1 VFGIKIAMK
10 AEGIR
15 HEDGFESASD
25 AMVLAPLLSAPL
37 LDLPYSFAKTNGLV
51 ILQLDERR
59 LTIAVRDDADP
70 AILLEVSNMVTLPI
84 DLEFASALRFNSYLS
99 AHYKEEAVSE
109 FTSLSDNTIN
119 GSGAISSGA
128 EKVFQLIGAMIF
140 DAAKHS
146 VSGIHIEAYNSQLI
160 VRVRRDGKLHEQ
172 FRLSPEFSKGLAS
185 QLNDRTKIGRS
196 GPNATQ
202 KGKICFVTGDKE
214 MEISISAMA
223 GKDGERIVL
232 RIPNAVKTDVVL
244 DLPGMSSEVQLR
256 LKHVMAESGGMIIVA
271 GPKDSGITTTLY
283 AALNQLNDGNRN
295 IMTIE
300 NFIECNIDGIN
311 QLQFEE
317 TGGAPVAEM
326 LRAVLLQD
334 PDVVML
340 SELSD
345 RKTVEI
351 ALRAALHGPL
361 VLTALHTEDSIGVIA
376 ALRELKVDR
385 TLVGES
391 LRAIIAQRLVNRLCP
406 DCRVPAQAAGSIAS
420 RLGFDRGTGIFEPK
434 GCAACDFTG
443 FSGSVGV
450 FEVVCIDDTM
460 RRLINNG
467 GDETVISNYA
477 FMNNPNLSSAARKL
491 VISGET
497 TAEEAIRIGHR

>member
-1 VFGIKIAMK
+1 MK
-10 AEGIR
+10 AEGTR
-15 HEDGFESASD
+15 HEKIFESASD
-25 AMVLAPLLSAPL
+25 ALFIAPLLSAPL
-37 LDLPYSFAKTNGLV
+37 LDLPYSFAKANGLV
-51 ILQLDERR
+51 IQQLDEGR

-70 AILLEVSNMVTLPI
+70 AILLEISNMVTLPI
-84 DLEFASALRFNSYLS
+84 DLEFVSKPRFNIYLS
-99 AHYKEEAVSE
+99 AHYKEEALNESN
-109 FTSLSDNTIN
+109 SLSDNSIN
-119 GSGAISSGA
+119 GSGAIDGDA

-160 VRVRRDGKLHEQ
+160 VRVRRDGKLHER
-172 FRLSPEFSKGLAS
+172 FRLSPEFSKVLAS
-185 QLNDRTKIGRS
+185 QLNNRTKIGQS
-196 GPNATQ
+196 GPNAPQ
-202 KGKICFVTGDKE
+202 KGKICFVSGDKE
-214 MEISISAMA
+214 MEISISAMP
-223 GKDGERIVL
+223 GNDGERIVL
-232 RIPNAVKTDVVL
+232 RIPNAVKTDIAL
-244 DLPGMSSEVQLR
+244 DLPGMSSEIQLR
-256 LKHVMAESGGMIIVA
+256 LKQVMAESGGMIIVA
-271 GPKDSGITTTLY
+271 GPEDSGVTTTLY
-283 AALNQLNDGNRN
+283 AAIKQLNDGNRN

-300 NFIECNIDGIN
+300 NFIEQNIVGIN
-311 QLQFEE
+311 QMQINE
-317 TGGAPVAEM
+317 TSDSTITDK

-340 SELSD
+340 GELTD
-345 RKTVEI
+345 RKTAEI
-351 ALRAALHGPL
+351 AMKAALHGPL
-361 VLTALHTEDSIGVIA
+361 VFAALHTNDSIGVIA

-391 LRAIIAQRLVNRLCP
+391 LRAIIAQRLVKRLCP

-434 GCAACDFTG
+434 GCAACDYSG

-467 GDETVISNYA
+467 GDETVFSNYA
-477 FMNNPNLSSAARKL
+477 FMNNPNLSSSARKL
-491 VISGET
+491 VVNGET